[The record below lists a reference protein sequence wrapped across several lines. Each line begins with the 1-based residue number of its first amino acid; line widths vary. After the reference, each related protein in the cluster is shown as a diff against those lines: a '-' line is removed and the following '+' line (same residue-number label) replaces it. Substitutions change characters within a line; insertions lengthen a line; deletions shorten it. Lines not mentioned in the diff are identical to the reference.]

1 MFMMRQMLAVAVGAA
16 CLGVGAAHAAPF
28 NSFDPRSMAMGG
40 AGTAVGNTATAPFF
54 NPSLLSTTDH
64 SDDFAMELPIIGVRV
79 YDPDEFI
86 DSVDKFQD
94 NPKLVDQS
102 SADNDL
108 RINSSV
114 DAAKTAFDNIN
125 RLTVSPTYVDDV
137 KTAAAAAAAAL
148 GTTDGAGQGTVA
160 GDTRNLSDG
169 FATLSNRALNLEL
182 GVGTVIGIPSRKF
195 GGALVFNSWNV
206 ASAIVR
212 YNDADLLN
220 GLAADAEKFGTQL
233 DEVAN
238 CNDVPSCQAALTVPA
253 GLTHIKKDDNGDLIL
268 DFDPEADITSSVDL
282 RAISLNEVGLSLSR
296 EFNIAGQKLAIGITP
311 KYVRAITMNYSAS
324 VNTADEDDFDADDYI
339 NDTTNFNMDLGVAKD
354 FENGWR
360 AGMVVKNVIGQTYD
374 LVYKD
379 KKVGEIELKPQARA
393 GVSYQNSWFTAGLDV
408 DLTEND
414 PIGFEDETRYAA
426 FGMELNAFDWAQL
439 RMGYRADLVNSDRSV
454 VSAGLGLSPFG
465 VHIDLAVAASDNE
478 LGAAA
483 QFGLRF

>member
-1 MFMMRQMLAVAVGAA
+1 MMRQMLAVAVSAA

-64 SDDFAMELPIIGVRV
+64 DDDFAMELPIIGARL
-79 YDPDEFI
+79 YDPDDFI
-86 DSVDKFQD
+86 DSVDEFQD
-94 NPKLVDQS
+94 NPKLVI
-102 SADNDL
+102 NDEL
-108 RINSSV
+108 VLNSSV
-114 DAAKTAFDNIN
+114 DTAKKAFNAIN
-125 RLTVSPTYVDDV
+125 NLGPGATQADIQ
-137 KTAAAAAAAAL
+137 AAAASARDAL
-148 GTTDGAGQGTVA
+148 GTVA
-160 GDTRNLSDG
+160 GDTRILSTG
-169 FATLSNRALNLEL
+169 FSTLSNKALNLEL

-206 ASAIVR
+206 GSAIVK
-212 YNDADLLN
+212 YEDAGLLTGLADDADVYADYLDKVASCDSD
-220 GLAADAEKFGTQL
+220 AA
-233 DEVAN
+233 
-238 CNDVPSCQAALTVPA
+238 CQAA
-253 GLTHIKKDDNGDLIL
+253 INKDPDLQYIDRNLKTGGDLEL
-268 DFDPEADITSSVDL
+268 AFDPDNDIKSSVEL

-296 EFNIAGQKLAIGITP
+296 EFNIGGQKLAIGVTP
-311 KYVRAITMNYSAS
+311 KYVRAITLNYSAS
-324 VNTADEDDFDADDYI
+324 VNDADDDDFDADDYT

-360 AGMVVKNVIGQTYD
+360 AGMVVKNIIGQTYD
-374 LVYKD
+374 LMRKD
-379 KKVGEIELKPQARA
+379 NATGVKVKTGEIELKPQARA

-439 RMGYRADLVNSDRSV
+439 RLGYRADMVNSDRSIA
-454 VSAGLGLSPFG
+454 SAGLGLSPFG